1 MIAAFTPTRIA
12 ASAGLL
18 VIFLAAWQWGPGVLG
33 IKSYMIPPL
42 SDVAEGLV
50 ELQQTDKLL
59 YHTGITAL
67 EVTVGFVLGALFGMV
82 VGYILGISL
91 TAEIVLSPYILA
103 LQIAPKVAFAPL
115 FILWLG
121 FGVSPKILV
130 AVLIVFFPI
139 MVNVMTA
146 IRNVDPDL
154 INLARSF
161 KASRME
167 IFWKIEFP
175 ASMPPL
181 FAGLRIGAT
190 LAVIGVTVGEFVGGN
205 IGLGYLLVLSAGSAE
220 TAKVFATIIMQTLIG
235 VLAYW
240 LVVAT
245 ERRVLHYLPSRGLE
259 SF

>member
-1 MIAAFTPTRIA
+1 MTDIRLEFRDVTKRF
-12 ASAGLL
+12 AGRQGSSQ
-18 VIFLAAWQWGPGVLG
+18 V
-33 IKSYMIPPL
+33 
-42 SDVAEGLV
+42 
-50 ELQQTDKLL
+50 
-59 YHTGITAL
+59 ITAVEGVSL
-67 EVTVGFVLGALFGMV
+67 GVSDGEVVEVN
-82 VGYILGISL
+82 
-91 TAEIVLSPYILA
+91 EH
-103 LQIAPKVAFAPL
+103 VAFMLQKDLLLP
-115 FILWLG
+115 WR
-121 FGVSPKILV
+121 
-130 AVLIVFFPI
+130 
-139 MVNVMTA
+139 A

-175 ASMPPL
+175 ASTPPL

-240 LVVAT
+240 LVVAA